1 MAVGSVPAPP
11 HIQWQCEVKRKMDE
25 YYRLA
30 QCLPQPYAAE
40 LAALPMP
47 TAVKAAR
54 KFAEAVLK
62 A

>member
-1 MAVGSVPAPP
+1 
-11 HIQWQCEVKRKMDE
+11 MDE

-54 KFAEAVLK
+54 KFAEDALTR
-62 A
+62 ANA

>member
-1 MAVGSVPAPP
+1 MEIHAFVADAPTDV
-11 HIQWQCEVKRKMDE
+11 QDGRWVN
-25 YYRLA
+25 
-30 QCLPQPYAAE
+30 AAE

-54 KFAEAVLK
+54 KFAEEALK

>member
-1 MAVGSVPAPP
+1 
-11 HIQWQCEVKRKMDE
+11 MDE

-47 TAVKAAR
+47 TAVRAAR
-54 KFAEAVLK
+54 KFAEEALK